1 MKTERIIIYV
11 VIIVSLVLSVIA
23 NCRSLPRT
31 VGLDYIGVIVG
42 VLTLLV
48 ALLVGWNIYT
58 VVDFD
63 KKTNSMEIKI
73 RSVIERMNKEMK
85 HTVRAYTLFLSAGNG
100 YSMGNTEIAINNYIS
115 AIEESI
121 KGNEREPINLSLHE
135 LSDMCA
141 YYSSRN
147 IVPRI
152 KKEEKARYI
161 STLYRLNHDEY
172 HSYDIDKIIAMID
185 SAG

>member
-1 MKTERIIIYV
+1 MSKINISMALSV
-11 VIIVSLVLSVIA
+11 VAFAVSLVCAILYSKPVKSVEVIISA
-23 NCRSLPRT
+23 FSVLVT
-31 VGLDYIGVIVG
+31 VLI
-42 VLTLLV
+42 
-48 ALLVGWNIYT
+48 GWNIYT

-100 YSMGNTEIAINNYIS
+100 YSIGNIEIAIDNYIS

-135 LSDMCA
+135 LSDMSA
-141 YYSSRN
+141 FYSSRN
-147 IVPRI
+147 IVPKI